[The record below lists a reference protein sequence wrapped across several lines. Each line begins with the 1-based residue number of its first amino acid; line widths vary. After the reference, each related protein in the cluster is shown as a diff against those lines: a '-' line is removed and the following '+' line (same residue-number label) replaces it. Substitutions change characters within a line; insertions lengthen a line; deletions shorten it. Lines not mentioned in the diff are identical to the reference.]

1 MHHAA
6 AEGASQNLHVTG
18 HRPLIR
24 HYVVVLDI
32 TDGGEAV
39 EATHNKEQITDHFDA
54 EGQFTPGVGEG
65 IVDLGAAQTIPAIE
79 AADL

>member
-54 EGQFTPGVGEG
+54 EV
-65 IVDLGAAQTIPAIE
+65 AAAG
-79 AADL
+79 